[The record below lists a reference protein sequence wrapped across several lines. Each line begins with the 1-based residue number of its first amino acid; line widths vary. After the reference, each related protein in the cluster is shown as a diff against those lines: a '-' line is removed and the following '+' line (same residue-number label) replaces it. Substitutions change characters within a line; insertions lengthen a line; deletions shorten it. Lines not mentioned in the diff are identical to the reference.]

1 MGKTGKNLKAWA
13 KKSWNA
19 VKKDPSI
26 IGKQMDKMKIR
37 VTNVVGKGQDA
48 YGKFQSGD
56 ALGGIKAAHSTYRAA
71 VGGRKDDQMLKTNK
85 AYKRA
90 ANIGSKTF
98 KAASAFESG
107 DHKSGYKHAM
117 DAARAAMGKA
127 KLQQLQAT
135 KAGQH
140 AVAAQ
145 HAFLAA
151 KKTHDSGA
159 GRMDSG
165 VSGVKAYAD
174 TRKRQTARSA
184 PLLGRNQ

>member
-1 MGKTGKNLKAWA
+1 MTKTGKNLKAWA
-13 KKSWNA
+13 KKSFHA

-26 IGKQMDKMKIR
+26 LGRQMEKMQKR

-48 YGKFQSGD
+48 YGKFSSGD
-56 ALGGIKAAHSTYRAA
+56 YLGGVKGIHTTYRAA
-71 VGGRKDDQMLKTNK
+71 IGGRKDDQMLKTNK
-85 AYKRA
+85 GYKRA

-107 DHKSGYKHAM
+107 DHQTGFKHAL
-117 DAARAAMGKA
+117 DAARAAIGKA
-127 KLQQLQAT
+127 KIQQLQAT

-151 KKTHDSGA
+151 KQAHSGGK
-159 GRMDSG
+159 GRGSAL
-165 VSGVKAYAD
+165 VSGIQAYAG
-174 TRKRQTARSA
+174 TRKRQTAKSA
-184 PLLGRNQ
+184 PLLGR